1 MQLTYA
7 ADVCSEQNCAAGYV
21 TAGLKCDSNA
31 VACGTASFTQTSNN
45 GATCAHYVLPSLIL
59 DLGVGKETRV
69 DMYRFAT
76 TTLDPSFNYE
86 PSQWVLEGILT
97 SPDVCSRM
105 LTYAHVCSRM
115 LTYAHVS

>member
-1 MQLTYA
+1 MLTYA
-7 ADVCSEQNCAAGYV
+7 PDVCSEQNCGAGYV
-21 TAGLKCDSNA
+21 TGGLKCDSNA
-31 VACGTASFTQTSNN
+31 VACGTASLTQTSNN

-86 PSQWVLEGILT
+86 PSQWVLEGIRSYPHLSSPILAYPHLSSRTLT
-97 SPDVCSRM
+97 
-105 LTYAHVCSRM
+105 
-115 LTYAHVS
+115 